1 MPEIKHPLLT
11 VDTVVTNNESLV
23 LIKRKND
30 PYQGSWALPGGFVE
44 YGETVEDAAL
54 RETLEETGLLIN
66 LKDIVG
72 VYSDINRDPRG
83 HTVSICFHAHPIG
96 GNLTPS
102 TDALEVAYFT
112 FDEIFSMELAFD
124 HKKIIHDALNILK
137 KSKIIQKDSSY

>member
-1 MPEIKHPLLT
+1 MKHPLLT

>member
-1 MPEIKHPLLT
+1 MKHPLLT
-11 VDTVVTNNESLV
+11 VDTVVTNNESIV

-102 TDALEVAYFT
+102 TDALEVAYIT

-137 KSKIIQKDSSY
+137 KSKIIQNDSSY